1 MESLGVTDDPFV
13 AAELP
18 FSGDKQTDEMRKLL
32 TALADDVEED
42 YEIWLEDQD
51 EEKEPWAGKLITT
64 TVVVEKARKI
74 GVLIEVVGGP
84 EEKQPLR
91 LATCASSGGGLR
103 SGAARRI
110 YVAPRGGASALVSA
124 SRSTGRFTRLNGSMS
139 FRSRLNLRGASGI
152 FMPRSRAEI
161 HLQ

>member
-51 EEKEPWAGKLITT
+51 EEKEPCWQVDHDDCCRREGPENRRPHRGCRWAGREAAPKAGDLRKLGRRL
-64 TVVVEKARKI
+64 EKWRGK
-74 GVLIEVVGGP
+74 ED
-84 EEKQPLR
+84 
-91 LATCASSGGGLR
+91 LR
-103 SGAARRI
+103 SSKGRRFRFGKRKQEHGQI
-110 YVAPRGGASALVSA
+110 YPIEWLDELPVAPKPEGG
-124 SRSTGRFTRLNGSMS
+124 
-139 FRSRLNLRGASGI
+139 
-152 FMPRSRAEI
+152 
-161 HLQ
+161 